1 MVDFDSVLCA
11 DKEGQLRRKENY
23 ENSVDMIDRG
33 RRMEKILIC
42 ASTKNEE
49 EVAAQWQ
56 GELILLFTSRWFSC
70 ATVH

>member
-1 MVDFDSVLCA
+1 MLCLMVDFDSVLYA

-42 ASTKNEE
+42 TSTKNEE
-49 EVAAQWQ
+49 EMAAQ
-56 GELILLFTSRWFSC
+56 
-70 ATVH
+70 

>member
-49 EVAAQWQ
+49 EVAAQ
-56 GELILLFTSRWFSC
+56 
-70 ATVH
+70 